1 MSLYELTWARFSL
14 KDHGSAI
21 SGGRQAV
28 QHCRHESEYIY
39 IYMDVSALL
48 RLKQRASRMAPSEFS
63 FTATSQL
70 TDPTIYLCSGSK
82 PCSESTPCKRTTLFM
97 IFLPPSCFLSLL
109 PPSCFLGH
117 ACSSP
122 SRSFEIV
129 LLAKTSKSEKIV
141 AEIGR
146 EVADV
151 GRPTNHGVASSGSHR
166 QG

>member
-1 MSLYELTWARFSL
+1 MARHRVALLVWQMIIRLYL
-14 KDHGSAI
+14 
-21 SGGRQAV
+21 
-28 QHCRHESEYIY
+28 QHSRTPSIY

>member
-1 MSLYELTWARFSL
+1 MAPQ
-14 KDHGSAI
+14 SAEGDKPCSTVVMNQNI
-21 SGGRQAV
+21 YI
-28 QHCRHESEYIY
+28 YIY

-109 PPSCFLGH
+109 PPSCFLRPPLRITMTHSAKHTSAHIHMHPSISFLFLLHCGCC
-117 ACSSP
+117 CSSQHWTCC
-122 SRSFEIV
+122 SRPFSTAIFFR
-129 LLAKTSKSEKIV
+129 L
-141 AEIGR
+141 
-146 EVADV
+146 
-151 GRPTNHGVASSGSHR
+151 
-166 QG
+166 